1 MISITNL
8 LYTLNTA
15 SVYTIVY
22 ATCMKSVYC
31 RKSSK
36 KSISFNERTI
46 LKWMGRSISV
56 FKGIFPI
63 FGLPSPI
70 SGCCKPRFLD
80 FQSRFLV
87 NLPKF
92 FFRYEIH
99 LIFRM
104 RCKFPFFGVIS
115 DFRRAKTPKN
125 VNIFNSV

>member
-1 MISITNL
+1 L
-8 LYTLNTA
+8 
-15 SVYTIVY
+15 
-22 ATCMKSVYC
+22 
-31 RKSSK
+31 RKSRP
-36 KSISFNERTI
+36 ISFNERTI
-46 LKWMGRSISV
+46 QKWTGRSISV

-87 NLPKF
+87 NLPKI

-115 DFRRAKTPKN
+115 DFRRAKKTRKTSTFLTVLACTSLINPRRACLYFFKKPCRAEH
-125 VNIFNSV
+125 